1 MNFEARRG
9 RVFLRVMGPM
19 TYDVKAEYDKIRDAV
34 EALEVTAPDQS
45 VMVQKT
51 PPGVAVARRRVRCFA
66 A

>member
-1 MNFEARRG
+1 
-9 RVFLRVMGPM
+9 M